1 MKKGLW
7 TSLIILI
14 GLLTVC
20 ALGFGQII
28 ENPAKPIAK
37 NAGRIVTL
45 KDELRIE
52 DTGAGYFF
60 KNPSSIRVSPRGDI
74 FFRDGQEQALLFDPK
89 GRFVR
94 NLFEKG
100 QGPGELTSL
109 TDTWVSSDRLYLR
122 GNPAK
127 ILIFDFEGNLIKE
140 FPLRGGTPPG
150 RFVWADSANLLLFGP
165 GRPDPS
171 GGTGL
176 TDIPWDIVAIAPD
189 GTSQERIGSF
199 SISAFLEVEAG
210 GAISWTS
217 WNQLQVVAFDGNSLF
232 LNSSPGYLIEKFVR
246 DKKAVVLRFR
256 RPYTRTKRTGGGGVS
271 ASRGSGPSA
280 PEFWPDIYALHIADG
295 RLWVQT
301 WIATEEKGV
310 LFDVFDAEGRYIDNF
325 YLQSLIKNEDGK
337 PARVPMTIAGGCAYF
352 KEETSD
358 GLIVIRKCRFVG
370 L

>member
-1 MKKGLW
+1 MKKGIR
-7 TSLIILI
+7 TGLIIFA
-14 GLLTVC
+14 GLLSVR

-45 KDELRIE
+45 NEELRIE

-94 NLFEKG
+94 NLFKKG

-109 TDTWVSSDRLYLR
+109 TDTWVSPDRLYLR

-127 ILIFDFEGNLIKE
+127 ILIFDFEGNLIRE
-140 FPLRGGTPPG
+140 LPLRGGTPAG
-150 RFVWADSANLLLFGP
+150 RFIWADSGNLLLYGP
-165 GRPDPS
+165 GRPNPS
-171 GGTGL
+171 GGSGFI
-176 TDIPWDIVAIAPD
+176 DMPWDINEIAPD
-189 GTSQERIGSF
+189 GSSQKTIGSF
-199 SISAFLEVEAG
+199 PIRSFQEVQEG
-210 GAISWTS
+210 GAISGTS
-217 WNQLQVVAFDGNSLF
+217 WNRLQVVALDGNSLY
-232 LNSSPGYLIEKFVR
+232 LNYSPEYLIEHFVR

-256 RPYTRTKRTGGGGVS
+256 RPYARQKRTGGGGTS
-271 ASRGSGPSA
+271 ASRGSQPPA
-280 PEFWPDIYALHIADG
+280 PEFWPDIFALHGVDG

-301 WIATEEKGV
+301 WTVAEEKGM
-310 LFDVFDAEGRYIDNF
+310 LFDVFDGEGRYIDNF
-325 YLQSLIKNEDGK
+325 YLQSSIRNDDGK
-337 PARVPMTIAGGCAYF
+337 PARVRMTIAGGFAYF
-352 KEETSD
+352 SEETSD
-358 GLIVIRKCRFVG
+358 GLIVIRKCRLVG

>member
-1 MKKGLW
+1 MKKGLG
-7 TSLIILI
+7 TGLIILL
-14 GLLTVC
+14 GLLSAGAV
-20 ALGFGQII
+20 GFGQII

-45 KDELRIE
+45 REELRIE

-109 TDTWVSSDRLYLR
+109 TDTWVSRDRLYLR

-127 ILIFDFEGNLIKE
+127 ILIFDFEGNLKKE
-140 FPLRGGTPPG
+140 LPLHGGTPAG
-150 RFVWADSANLLLFGP
+150 IFIWADSANLLLSRP

-171 GGTGL
+171 GGTGFRDVL
-176 TDIPWDIVAIAPD
+176 WDIVAIEPD
-189 GTSQERIGSF
+189 GTSQNTIGSF
-199 SISAFLEVEAG
+199 PIPSFLEVEEG
-210 GAISWTS
+210 GAISVTS
-217 WNQLQVVAFDGNSLF
+217 WSRLQVVALNGNSLF
-232 LNSSPGYLIEKFVR
+232 LNSSPEYLVENFVR

-256 RPYTRTKRTGGGGVS
+256 RPYARQKRTGNGGIS
-271 ASRGSGPSA
+271 SSRGSVPAA
-280 PEFWPDIYALHIADG
+280 PEFWPDIYALHIVDG

-301 WIATEEKGV
+301 WTVTEEKGI
-310 LFDVFDAEGRYIDNF
+310 LFDVFDAEGRYLDNF

-337 PARVPMTIAGGCAYF
+337 PARVRMTIGGGFAYF
-352 KEETSD
+352 SEETSD